1 MPDPELQWIP
11 DETTQAFPLRAR
23 LISIVVFA
31 AIFLAIGVALGR
43 LTASIP
49 AGKTSGPP
57 DVVNAPLTKK
67 PGEHSVETP
76 SLALKSENETTTQ
89 KPATSASSLAQPKK
103 IDPPSVILLN
113 PGTATKTPNAAPE
126 ETRATARPA
135 REGGLRGALQ
145 NDRARQ
151 ATDGR
156 GDMPPA
162 RDYKSL
168 REYMLSR

>member
-11 DETTQAFPLRAR
+11 DENTQAIPLRTR
-23 LISIVVFA
+23 VISIVVFA

-49 AGKTSGPP
+49 AGKSSGPP
-57 DVVNAPLTKK
+57 DGVNGPSTKK
-67 PGEHSVETP
+67 PGEHDLATP
-76 SLALKSENETTTQ
+76 SLALTSENATTTQ
-89 KPATSASSLAQPKK
+89 KPAASASSQAQPKN
-103 IDPPSVILLN
+103 DPPSVILLN
-113 PGTATKTPNAAPE
+113 PGTADKNPGARE

-135 REGGLRGALQ
+135 RESRLRGALQ
-145 NDRARQ
+145 ADRAHQ
-151 ATDGR
+151 ATDSR
-156 GDMPPA
+156 GDTPPA

>member
-11 DETTQAFPLRAR
+11 DETTQAVPIRTR
-23 LISIVVFA
+23 VIGVVVFA

-57 DVVNAPLTKK
+57 DVVNAPPTKK

-76 SLALKSENETTTQ
+76 SLALKSENETTPQ
-89 KPATSASSLAQPKK
+89 KPAASVSSQGQPKT
-103 IDPPSVILLN
+103 DPPSVILLN

>member
-11 DETTQAFPLRAR
+11 EENKQAIPLRTR
-23 LISIVVFA
+23 VISIVVFA

-57 DVVNAPLTKK
+57 DVVNAPSTKK
-67 PGEHSVETP
+67 PGEHDLTTP
-76 SLALKSENETTTQ
+76 SLALKSDNETTTK
-89 KPATSASSLAQPKK
+89 KPAASATSQAQ
-103 IDPPSVILLN
+103 S
-113 PGTATKTPNAAPE
+113 AQE
-126 ETRATARPA
+126 ETRATARPV
-135 REGGLRGALQ
+135 REGRLRGALQ
-145 NDRARQ
+145 ADRAHQ

>member
-1 MPDPELQWIP
+1 MPDPEFQWIP
-11 DETTQAFPLRAR
+11 DETTQAIPVRTR
-23 LISIVVFA
+23 VIGVIVVA
-31 AIFLAIGVALGR
+31 AIFLAIGVAIGR
-43 LTASIP
+43 LTSSIP
-49 AGKTSGPP
+49 AGKTFGPS
-57 DVVNAPLTKK
+57 DVVNAPSTKK
-67 PGEHSVETP
+67 RSEHGVATP

-89 KPATSASSLAQPKK
+89 KSAASASSQTQPKT
-103 IDPPSVILLN
+103 DPPSVILLN

-145 NDRARQ
+145 DDRARQ
-151 ATDGR
+151 ATDGQ

>member
-11 DETTQAFPLRAR
+11 DETTQAIPLRTR
-23 LISIVVFA
+23 VISIVVFA

-57 DVVNAPLTKK
+57 DVVNATSTRK
-67 PGEHSVETP
+67 PGEHGVDTP
-76 SLALKSENETTTQ
+76 SLALKSDNETTTQ
-89 KPATSASSLAQPKK
+89 KPAASASSQARPKV
-103 IDPPSVILLN
+103 DPRPVILN
-113 PGTATKTPNAAPE
+113 PGTADKNPSAARE

-145 NDRARQ
+145 DDRARQ

>member
-11 DETTQAFPLRAR
+11 DETTRAIPLRTR
-23 LISIVVFA
+23 VISVVVFA
-31 AIFLAIGVALGR
+31 AIFLAIGVAIGR
-43 LTASIP
+43 LSASIP
-49 AGKTSGPP
+49 AEKTSGPP
-57 DVVNAPLTKK
+57 DVVDAPSTKK
-67 PGEHSVETP
+67 PGEHGVEAP

-89 KPATSASSLAQPKK
+89 KPAASASPQAQPKTA
-103 IDPPSVILLN
+103 PPSVILLN
-113 PGTATKTPNAAPE
+113 PDTANKTPSAAPQ
-126 ETRATARPA
+126 ETRATARPT
-135 REGGLRGALQ
+135 RESGLRGALQ
-145 NDRARQ
+145 DDRARQ

>member
-11 DETTQAFPLRAR
+11 DETAQAIPIRTR
-23 LISIVVFA
+23 VISVIVFA
-31 AIFLAIGVALGR
+31 AIFLAIGVVIGS
-43 LTASIP
+43 LTSSIP
-49 AGKTSGPP
+49 AEKTFGQSEA
-57 DVVNAPLTKK
+57 VNASSTKK
-67 PGEHSVETP
+67 RGEHGVETP

-89 KPATSASSLAQPKK
+89 KPATSASSQGQPKT
-103 IDPPSVILLN
+103 DPPSVILLN
-113 PGTATKTPNAAPE
+113 PGTATKTPNAALE

-145 NDRARQ
+145 DDRARQ